1 MVRVSAAR
9 LIPMD
14 AREIVEGLA
23 LTARTA
29 ARTLVAT
36 TGDTR
41 RAALRAIADEIDARA
56 DEIAAANNLD
66 IERAKAESMH
76 PQMQDRLLLTLDR
89 IAGIARGARQVADLE
104 DPLGRILKKS
114 TLPNGLELEQIT
126 VPFGVI
132 GMVYEA
138 RPNVTV
144 DAAVILLMSGNAALL
159 RGSSTADASNR
170 VLVEVMRSALAKTS
184 ISPDV
189 IQLVPSDDRATVK
202 ALLTARGKVD
212 LVIPRGS
219 AALIRMV
226 VDEATVPTIETG
238 AGVCHVYVDA
248 AADLQKALPI
258 VMNSKTHRPSV
269 CNAAETVLIHK
280 GVAEKFLPT
289 LLQSLHGAGVLLHC
303 DEATEKVAQSLS
315 IDTTRATAENWGTEY
330 GVLEINVGVV
340 DSLESAIDHIATF
353 GTQHTEAIVTE
364 DKESA
369 RKFIAM
375 SDCAAVMVNAST
387 RFTDGEQMGFGAE
400 IGISNQKLHARG
412 PMGLEAMT
420 TTTWVVTG
428 TGQIRS

>member
-1 MVRVSAAR
+1 
-9 LIPMD
+9 MD
-14 AREIVEGLA
+14 AREIVDGLA
-23 LTARTA
+23 LTARAA

-36 TGDTR
+36 TGEER
-41 RAALRAIADEIDARA
+41 RQALRAIADEIDART
-56 DEIAAANNLD
+56 DEIIAANNED
-66 IERAKAESMH
+66 IDRAKADSMH
-76 PQMQDRLLLTLDR
+76 PQMQDRLLLTRER
-89 IAGIARGARQVADLE
+89 IAGIAAGARQVAALQ

-114 TLPNGLELEQIT
+114 TLPNGLELEQMS

-159 RGSSTADASNR
+159 RGSSTADSSNKI
-170 VLVEVMRSALAKTS
+170 LIDVMRSALAKTK

-189 IQLVPSDDRATVK
+189 IQLVPSDDRATVQ

-219 AALIRMV
+219 ASLIRMV

-248 AADLQKALPI
+248 SADLVKALPI

-269 CNAAETVLIHK
+269 CNAAETVLVHK
-280 GVAEKFLPT
+280 SVAEKFLPT
-289 LLQSLHGAGVLLHC
+289 LLTSLHNAGVALHC
-303 DEATEKVAQSLS
+303 DEATEMIAKTLS
-315 IDTTRATAENWGTEY
+315 IDVSRATAQHWGTEY
-330 GVLEINVGVV
+330 GVLEMNVGVV

-369 RKFIAM
+369 RRFIAM

-420 TTTWVVTG
+420 TTTWIVTG

>member
-1 MVRVSAAR
+1 
-9 LIPMD
+9 MD

-23 LTARTA
+23 LTARSA

-36 TGDTR
+36 TGEQR
-41 RAALRAIADEIDARA
+41 RQALLAIADEIDART
-56 DEIAAANNLD
+56 DEIIAANNQD
-66 IERAKAESMH
+66 IERAKSDSMH
-76 PQMQDRLLLTLDR
+76 PQMQDRLLLTRER
-89 IAGIARGARQVADLE
+89 IAGIAAGARQVAALE

-114 TLPNGLELEQIT
+114 TLPNGLELEQMS

-159 RGSSTADASNR
+159 RGSSTAEASNK
-170 VLVEVMRSALAKTS
+170 VLIDVMRSALAKTN

-189 IQLVPSDDRATVK
+189 IQLVPSDDRATVQ

-248 AADLQKALPI
+248 AADLAKALPI

-280 GVAEKFLPT
+280 SVAEKFLPT
-289 LLQSLHGAGVLLHC
+289 LLASLHSAGVLLHC
-303 DEATEKVAQSLS
+303 DEAAEAIAKTLS
-315 IDTTRATAENWGTEY
+315 IDVTRATAQHWGTEY

-364 DKESA
+364 DKERA
-369 RKFIAM
+369 RRFIAM

-420 TTTWVVTG
+420 TTTWIVTG

>member
-1 MVRVSAAR
+1 
-9 LIPMD
+9 MD
-14 AREIVEGLA
+14 ATAIVEGLA
-23 LTARTA
+23 LTARSA
-29 ARTLVAT
+29 ARTLVASSA
-36 TGDTR
+36 DTR
-41 RAALRAIADEIDARA
+41 RQALRAIAAALEDRSDEIL
-56 DEIAAANNLD
+56 AANSLD
-66 IERAKAESMH
+66 MQRAKDESMH
-76 PQMQDRLLLTLDR
+76 PQMQDRLLLTR
-89 IAGIARGARQVADLE
+89 ERVTGMANGARQVADLE

-114 TLPNGLELEQIT
+114 TLPNGLELEQIS

-159 RGSSTADASNR
+159 RGSSTADASNKI
-170 VLVEVMRSALAKTS
+170 LIEVMRSALATTT
-184 ISPDV
+184 ISPNV
-189 IQLVPSDDRATVK
+189 LQLVPSNDRATVK

-219 AALIRMV
+219 ASLIRMV

-238 AGVCHVYVDA
+238 AGVCHVYIDA
-248 AADLQKALPI
+248 AADLAKALPI
-258 VMNSKTHRPSV
+258 VLNSKTHRPSV
-269 CNAAETVLIHK
+269 CNAAETVLVHTT
-280 GVAEKFLPT
+280 VAEKFLPT
-289 LLQSLHGAGVLLHC
+289 LLAALQSAGVALHV
-303 DEATEKVAQSLS
+303 DPKVEAVAKSLD
-315 IDTTRATAENWGTEY
+315 IDVTQATTENWGTEY
-330 GVLEINVGVV
+330 GVLEMNVGIV

-369 RKFIAM
+369 RKFVAM